1 MLSINF
7 LRTSKSIGKRSAN
20 INKKASNIESLMR
33 FSFFI
38 VIFVVTTH
46 QLSAVSASESLG
58 NPYKILGVH
67 KRATLQ
73 EIRKAYKNLVKEW
86 YILNSLLYI
95 IVVLH
100 RLTLTF
106 ISLYFRNRFSIL
118 KLHAINKNK
127 LFYI

>member
-7 LRTSKSIGKRSAN
+7 LTFESINKRLNN
-20 INKKASNIESLMR
+20 INRKASYTELLMK

-38 VIFVVTTH
+38 VIFIVTTYL
-46 QLSAVSASESLG
+46 LSSVSGSESLG

-86 YILNSLLYI
+86 
-95 IVVLH
+95 
-100 RLTLTF
+100 
-106 ISLYFRNRFSIL
+106 
-118 KLHAINKNK
+118 
-127 LFYI
+127 

>member
-7 LRTSKSIGKRSAN
+7 LRTSKSVSKRSNN
-20 INKKASNIESLMR
+20 INRKVVNIELLMR

-38 VIFVVTTH
+38 VIFIIITNL
-46 QLSAVSASESLG
+46 LSSAGGIESLG

-86 YILNSLLYI
+86 
-95 IVVLH
+95 
-100 RLTLTF
+100 
-106 ISLYFRNRFSIL
+106 
-118 KLHAINKNK
+118 
-127 LFYI
+127 

>member
-7 LRTSKSIGKRSAN
+7 SRTSESVAKRSN
-20 INKKASNIESLMR
+20 NSNRKAIDIELLMR

-38 VIFVVTTH
+38 VIFIVTTH
-46 QLSAVSASESLG
+46 LLSTVSASESLG

-86 YILNSLLYI
+86 Y
-95 IVVLH
+95 V
-100 RLTLTF
+100 
-106 ISLYFRNRFSIL
+106 
-118 KLHAINKNK
+118 
-127 LFYI
+127 

>member
-7 LRTSKSIGKRSAN
+7 LTSESINKRLNN
-20 INKKASNIESLMR
+20 INRKASYIELLMK

-38 VIFVVTTH
+38 VIFIVTTYL
-46 QLSAVSASESLG
+46 LSSVSGSESLG

-86 YILNSLLYI
+86 
-95 IVVLH
+95 
-100 RLTLTF
+100 
-106 ISLYFRNRFSIL
+106 
-118 KLHAINKNK
+118 
-127 LFYI
+127 